1 MLMTRSH
8 LQEHISRVNSW
19 LLILLAFF
27 LPLSTSVASVSALLF
42 AAGWLFEGE
51 FRRKYTEIAGNPM
64 SRVVIVYIAAL
75 FLGLLWNDAIADSAS
90 GIQKQWKMLLMPLF
104 LTAVRP
110 EQRWRVLWAFIAGM
124 SVMMLST
131 YLAWLGFI
139 QHAGVPPG
147 QLTKKSFHVVYNPML
162 AFTIYLLIYQIVW
175 GRLQRW
181 KRLVLT
187 VLAGLMVINMFMTEG
202 RTGQLVFFILVGVLL
217 FQYLQT
223 TPWKAVL
230 ALLLAPPLI
239 FFASYHLSHTF
250 KERVDLAKKEVQI
263 YKHNPKTSVGQ
274 RLFFWEHSW
283 QIFKESPLLGVG
295 TGGFE
300 AAYAERNNR
309 LSPHMPVTDNPHNQY
324 ILASVQLGLLG
335 LAALLALFTVQLWLA
350 WKSTDDWGKLRL
362 AFPIFFLVVMWTESY
377 LLIHE
382 TGILFSL
389 FSAVLYKQV
398 PPASAA
404 VSAQVRQDEPAALP
418 G

>member
-1 MLMTRSH
+1 MTRSQF
-8 LQEHISRVNSW
+8 QENIGWINSW
-19 LLILLAFF
+19 LLVLLAFF

-42 AAGWLFEGE
+42 LAGWLCEGD
-51 FRRKYTEIAGNPM
+51 FRKKYTEITGNPM
-64 SRVVIVYIAAL
+64 ARVVLVYIAAL
-75 FLGLLWNDAIADSAS
+75 FLGLLWNDAIGASAS
-90 GIQKQWKMLLMPLF
+90 GIQKQWKMLLMPFF

-124 SVMMLST
+124 GVMMLCT
-131 YLAWLGFI
+131 YLAWMGFI
-139 QHAGVPPG
+139 QHAGVPSG

-162 AFTIYLLIYQIVW
+162 AITIYLLIYQLVW
-175 GRLQRW
+175 GKLQGWVRLA
-181 KRLVLT
+181 LT
-187 VLAGLMVINMFMTEG
+187 LLTGLMVINMFMTEG
-202 RTGQLVFFILVGVLL
+202 RTGQLVFFVLVGVLL

-239 FFASYHLSHTF
+239 FFASYHLSHKF
-250 KERVDLAKKEVQI
+250 QERVDLAKNEVQI

-283 QIFKESPLLGVG
+283 QIFKESPVLGVG

-300 AAYAERNNR
+300 PAYAERNNR

-324 ILASVQLGLLG
+324 VLAAVQLGLLG
-335 LAALLALFTVQLWLA
+335 LGTLLALFMTQLWLA

-389 FSAVLYKQV
+389 FCAVLYKQAPSTGAV
-398 PPASAA
+398 
-404 VSAQVRQDEPAALP
+404 VSAQAKQDEPAALP